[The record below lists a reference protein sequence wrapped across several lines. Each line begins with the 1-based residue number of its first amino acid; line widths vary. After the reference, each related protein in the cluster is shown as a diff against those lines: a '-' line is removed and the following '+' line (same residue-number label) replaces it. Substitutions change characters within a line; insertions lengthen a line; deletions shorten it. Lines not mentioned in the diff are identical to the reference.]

1 MARVRSGIA
10 KERRAPMGVEA
21 HEGERVNRGRTT
33 SSRTPVFVRNS
44 TPDKTLDREWL
55 HQRLGFKLG
64 KFATRIDRADVTVR
78 DEGGPKGTPPIRAT
92 VRLQLPR
99 REPISVTA
107 RGVSARIAV
116 AAALE
121 SVERTLRRS
130 VERRGTKRKAAPPMA

>member
-1 MARVRSGIA
+1 MGA
-10 KERRAPMGVEA
+10 KA
-21 HEGERVNRGRTT
+21 HDGERVNRGRTV

-44 TPDKTLDREWL
+44 TSDKTLDREWL
-55 HQRLGFKLG
+55 HQRMGFKLG

-78 DEGGPKGTPPIRAT
+78 DESGPKGAPTVRAT

-107 RGVSARIAV
+107 RGVTARIAV
-116 AAALE
+116 AAALR

-130 VERRGTKRKAAPPMA
+130 VERRGTKRKAAPPTA